1 MCSLLNVCT
10 GEKWGEMCIAP
21 IPNSPRQAVGA
32 AWAFRTGDRVFQAE
46 GDRAL
51 MLAVGRLQQGSG
63 NHSGA
68 REGKGRLSKG
78 RYGAGRTQR

>member
-1 MCSLLNVCT
+1 M
-10 GEKWGEMCIAP
+10 GIAP

-32 AWAFRTGDRVFQAE
+32 AWGFTTGDSVFQAE

-51 MLAVGRLQQGSG
+51 MLRVGRLQQG
-63 NHSGA
+63 

-78 RYGAGRTQR
+78 RYGARGTQR

>member
-10 GEKWGEMCIAP
+10 GEKWGEMGIAP

-32 AWAFRTGDRVFQAE
+32 AWGFRTGDRVFQAE

-51 MLAVGRLQQGSG
+51 MLAVGRLQQG
-63 NHSGA
+63 

-78 RYGAGRTQR
+78 MYGAGGTQR